1 MTTFDYTLQDLQNP
15 TGKNGLSSFALYF
28 QRLMYKE
35 AIYPSDV
42 KVPLDTWY
50 EKQYFGR
57 VDRVQNT
64 IIPAFSNL
72 VPLRT
77 VGRQNQFALNFVVE
91 AFEELAAH
99 MRTATILGVLRTDG
113 ANEKIYDM
121 KAYQAYNDPTRI
133 YSDYTQQLYN
143 SYLAGLTLDE
153 SNKIINFNTFIRSWF
168 GYLNEVAAFIPVTK
182 TSYLLT
188 DACNSFISGLSV
200 SIDLGPAQD
209 DEYKYDNW
217 ISDPN
222 FEFYIKAAKKFGLI
236 VNKNTPWVLTADL
249 FSDAAKKYF
258 SRFYVQSLNSFV
270 TEDNFFDVYY
280 DKTYLTDISDL
291 KNLTISAYKTFS
303 ENNPLYQERVLSRK
317 CGTFKVFNR
326 ERQQL
331 PANVDIALTDK
342 LLVDLY
348 LSLRSKEA
356 KDPVKN
362 VTKLRNE
369 LASIYRTRPD
379 QNLTG
384 AQNVAQYMNT
394 IYRDYIYQ
402 PDYLSLDEDAL
413 NTLDNRVR
421 TGNIA
426 TVGSIAQTIY

>member
-362 VTKLRNE
+362 VTKLRKE

>member
-1 MTTFDYTLQDLQNP
+1 MTTFDYTPEDLQNP
-15 TGKNGLSSFALYF
+15 TGNNGLSSFALYF

-72 VPLRT
+72 EPLRT
-77 VGRQNQFALNFVVE
+77 VGRQNQFALNFVVA

-99 MRTATILGVLRTDG
+99 MRTATILGVLRTEG

-153 SNKIINFNTFIRSWF
+153 SNKITNFNAFIRSWF

-291 KNLTISAYKTFS
+291 KHLTVSAYKTFT

-317 CGTFKVFNR
+317 CGTFKVLNIDR
-326 ERQQL
+326 KKL
-331 PANVDIALTDK
+331 PTNVDITLTDK

-362 VTKLRNE
+362 VTKLRKE

-379 QNLTG
+379 QNLT
-384 AQNVAQYMNT
+384 AVQNVAKYINT

-402 PDYLSLDEDAL
+402 PDYLSLNEDAL

-421 TGNIA
+421 TGNIS
-426 TVGSIAQTIY
+426 TVGSIAQSVY

>member
-153 SNKIINFNTFIRSWF
+153 SNKIINFNTFVRSWF

-249 FSDAAKKYF
+249 FSDAIKKYF

-291 KNLTISAYKTFS
+291 KNLTVSAYKTFS

-348 LSLRSKEA
+348 LSLRSKET

-362 VTKLRNE
+362 ITKLRNE

-379 QNLTG
+379 EELTG
-384 AQNVAQYMNT
+384 NQNVAQYINT
-394 IYRDYIYQ
+394 VYRDYIYQ
-402 PDYLSLDEDAL
+402 PDYLSLDEDVL
-413 NTLDNRVR
+413 KTLDNRVR
-421 TGNIA
+421 TGNIS
-426 TVGSIAQTIY
+426 TVGSIAQSIY

>member
-72 VPLRT
+72 APLRT

-153 SNKIINFNTFIRSWF
+153 SNKIINFNAFIRSWF

-249 FSDAAKKYF
+249 FSDAIKKYF

-291 KNLTISAYKTFS
+291 KNLTVSAYKTFS

-384 AQNVAQYMNT
+384 NQNVAQYMNT

>member
-1 MTTFDYTLQDLQNP
+1 MTTFDYTPEDLQNP
-15 TGKNGLSSFALYF
+15 TGNNGLSSFALYF

-72 VPLRT
+72 EPLRT
-77 VGRQNQFALNFVVE
+77 VGRQNQFALNFVVA

-99 MRTATILGVLRTDG
+99 MRTATILGVLRTEG

-143 SYLAGLTLDE
+143 SYLAGLTLNE
-153 SNKIINFNTFIRSWF
+153 SNKIINFNTFISSWF
-168 GYLNEVAAFIPVTK
+168 RYLNEVAAFIPVTK

-188 DACNSFISGLSV
+188 DACNSFISGMSV
-200 SIDLGPAQD
+200 SIDFGPAQD

-280 DKTYLTDISDL
+280 DKTYLTDISGL
-291 KNLTISAYKTFS
+291 KHLTVSAYKTFS
-303 ENNPLYQERVLSRK
+303 ESNPLYQERVLSRK
-317 CGTFKVFNR
+317 CGTFKVTNKDR
-326 ERQQL
+326 RKL
-331 PANVDIALTDK
+331 PTNVDIALTDK

-362 VTKLRNE
+362 VTKLRKE

-379 QNLTG
+379 QNLT
-384 AQNVAQYMNT
+384 AVQNVAKYINT

-402 PDYLSLDEDAL
+402 PDYLSLNEDAL

-421 TGNIA
+421 TGNIS
-426 TVGSIAQTIY
+426 TVGSIAQSVY

>member
-249 FSDAAKKYF
+249 FSDAIKKYF

-291 KNLTISAYKTFS
+291 KNLTVSAYKTFS

-384 AQNVAQYMNT
+384 NQNVAQYMNT

>member
-1 MTTFDYTLQDLQNP
+1 MTTFDYTPEDLQNP
-15 TGKNGLSSFALYF
+15 TGNNGLSSFALYF

-57 VDRVQNT
+57 VDRIQNT

-72 VPLRT
+72 EPLRT
-77 VGRQNQFALNFVVE
+77 VGRQNQFALNFVVA

-99 MRTATILGVLRTDG
+99 MRTATILGVLRTEG

-153 SNKIINFNTFIRSWF
+153 SNKITNFNAFIRSWF

-291 KNLTISAYKTFS
+291 KHLTVSAYKTFT

-317 CGTFKVFNR
+317 CGTFKVLNIDR
-326 ERQQL
+326 KKL
-331 PANVDIALTDK
+331 PTNVDITLTDK

-362 VTKLRNE
+362 VTKLRKE

-379 QNLTG
+379 QNLT
-384 AQNVAQYMNT
+384 AVQNVAKYINT

-402 PDYLSLDEDAL
+402 PDYLSLNEDAL

-421 TGNIA
+421 TGNIS
-426 TVGSIAQTIY
+426 TVGSIAQSVY

>member
-15 TGKNGLSSFALYF
+15 SGKNGQSSFALYF

-35 AIYPSDV
+35 SVYPSNV

-50 EKQYFGR
+50 EKQYYGR
-57 VDRVQNT
+57 VDKVQNT

-77 VGRQNQFALNFVVE
+77 TAIQNQFALNFVAE

-99 MRTATILGVLRTDG
+99 MRTATILGVLRTDN
-113 ANEKIYDM
+113 ANDKIYNM

-133 YSDYTQQLYN
+133 YSEYTQQLYN

-153 SNKIINFNTFIRSWF
+153 NNKITNFRTFVSSWF
-168 GYLNEVAAFIPVTK
+168 NYLNEVAAFIPVTK

-188 DACNSFISGLSV
+188 DACNSFISGMSI

-209 DEYKYDNW
+209 DAYKYDNW

-222 FEFYIKAAKKFGLI
+222 FQFYIKAAKKFGLI

-249 FSDAAKKYF
+249 FSDAIKKYF
-258 SRFYVQSLNSFV
+258 SRFYIQSLNSFV

-280 DKTYLTDISDL
+280 DKTCLTDVTDL
-291 KNLTISAYKTFS
+291 KQITVSAYKTFS
-303 ENNPLYQERVLSRK
+303 ENNPLYQERVISPK

-331 PANVDIALTDK
+331 PANVEIALSDK

-348 LSLRSKEA
+348 LSLRSKET
-356 KDPVKN
+356 KEPVKN
-362 VTKLRNE
+362 IIKLKKE
-369 LASIYRTRPD
+369 LASIYTLRPD
-379 QNLTG
+379 ENLTG
-384 AQNVAQYMNT
+384 VQNVAQYINT

-402 PDYLSLDEDAL
+402 PAYLALDSNVL
-413 NTLDNRVR
+413 KNLDNRVR

-426 TVGSIAQTIY
+426 TVGSIAQQIY

>member
-99 MRTATILGVLRTDG
+99 MRTATILGVLRTEG

-362 VTKLRNE
+362 VTKLRKE

>member
-249 FSDAAKKYF
+249 FSDAIKKYF

-291 KNLTISAYKTFS
+291 KNLTVSAYKTFS

-348 LSLRSKEA
+348 LSLRSKET

-362 VTKLRNE
+362 ITKLRNE

-379 QNLTG
+379 EELTG
-384 AQNVAQYMNT
+384 NQNVAQYINT
-394 IYRDYIYQ
+394 VYRDYIYQ
-402 PDYLSLDEDAL
+402 PDYLSLDEDVL
-413 NTLDNRVR
+413 KTLDNRVR
-421 TGNIA
+421 TGNIS
-426 TVGSIAQTIY
+426 TVGSIAQSIY

>member
-99 MRTATILGVLRTDG
+99 MRTATLLGVLRTDG

-249 FSDAAKKYF
+249 FSDAIKKYF
-258 SRFYVQSLNSFV
+258 PTRRS
-270 TEDNFFDVYY
+270 
-280 DKTYLTDISDL
+280 SDL
-291 KNLTISAYKTFS
+291 
-303 ENNPLYQERVLSRK
+303 Q
-317 CGTFKVFNR
+317 
-326 ERQQL
+326 
-331 PANVDIALTDK
+331 
-342 LLVDLY
+342 
-348 LSLRSKEA
+348 RS
-356 KDPVKN
+356 
-362 VTKLRNE
+362 
-369 LASIYRTRPD
+369 I
-379 QNLTG
+379 
-384 AQNVAQYMNT
+384 
-394 IYRDYIYQ
+394 
-402 PDYLSLDEDAL
+402 SLDSMFSRSTAL
-413 NTLDNRVR
+413 
-421 TGNIA
+421 
-426 TVGSIAQTIY
+426 